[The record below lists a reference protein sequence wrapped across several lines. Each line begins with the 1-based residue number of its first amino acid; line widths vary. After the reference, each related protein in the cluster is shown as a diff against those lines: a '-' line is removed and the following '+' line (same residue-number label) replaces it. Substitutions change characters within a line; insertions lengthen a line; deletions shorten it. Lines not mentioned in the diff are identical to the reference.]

1 VNPTLR
7 GSTQVLVVRLRG
19 GRSPDG
25 LVSVLDDLA
34 SEGILRIA
42 DMEILS
48 RDGDRDTAVAV
59 VVVEHLWPA
68 RLVEALAGANAELVT
83 DTELPSLRRRQPPT
97 TERLSQIQELNELRS
112 MGTLTEA
119 EFATAKRDLL
129 SANR

>member
-1 VNPTLR
+1 
-7 GSTQVLVVRLRG
+7 VLVVRLHG

-48 RDGDRDTAVAV
+48 RDGDRNTAVAV

-68 RLVEALAGANAELVT
+68 RLVQALAGANAELVT

-97 TERLSQIQELNELRS
+97 AERLSQIQELNELRRV
-112 MGTLTEA
+112 GTLTEA

>member
-1 VNPTLR
+1 M
-7 GSTQVLVVRLRG
+7 LVVRLHG

-42 DMEILS
+42 DLEILS
-48 RDGDRDTAVAV
+48 REGDRKTAVAV

-68 RLVEALAGANAELVT
+68 RLVEALTGANAELVT
-83 DTELPSLRRRQPPT
+83 DTELPSLQRRQLPT
-97 TERLSQIQELNELRS
+97 AERLSQIQELNELRR

>member
-1 VNPTLR
+1 
-7 GSTQVLVVRLRG
+7 VLVVRLHG

-42 DMEILS
+42 DMEVLS
-48 RDGDRDTAVAV
+48 RDGDRNTAVAV

-68 RLVEALAGANAELVT
+68 RLVAALAGANAELVT

-97 TERLSQIQELNELRS
+97 AERLSQIQELNELRRR
-112 MGTLTEA
+112 GTLTEA